1 MTNTLGLLDD
11 SRLKAQI
18 QDQMLLRC
26 IHQLQQ
32 LPLLGVSNLEA
43 MFLKYTPSLT
53 TTSGSSYLHTSF
65 CERSSK

>member
-11 SRLKAQI
+11 FRLKAQI

-26 IHQLQQ
+26 IRQLQQ
-32 LPLLGVSNLEA
+32 LPLLEVGNLEA

-53 TTSGSSYLHTSF
+53 TTSGSSHLHTSF
-65 CERSSK
+65 CEHSSK